1 MNSMHVVLVGPDR
14 GLGAALESHG
24 AAVVRIDDLA
34 NAETLGAAAIESA
47 DLLVLTDA
55 GDATVVPVALEAN
68 PMLRVVVFA
77 PDSLPA
83 FVRGQVD
90 LAVSPDVLD
99 AAVVAEE
106 LARAP

>member
-1 MNSMHVVLVGPDR
+1 MNTMHVVLVGPDR

-24 AAVVRIDDLA
+24 AAVARIVDVA
-34 NAETLGAAAIESA
+34 NAETLGAADIDTA

-55 GDATVVPVALEAN
+55 GEATAVPVALEAN
-68 PMLRVVVFA
+68 PRLRVVVFA
-77 PDSLPA
+77 PGSLPA

-90 LAVSPDVLD
+90 LALSPDVLD
-99 AAVVAEE
+99 ATIVAEE

>member
-1 MNSMHVVLVGPDR
+1 VDR
-14 GLGAALESHG
+14 I
-24 AAVVRIDDLA
+24 AVLA
-34 NAETLGAAAIESA
+34 NAEALGAADIENA

-55 GDATVVPVALEAN
+55 GEATAVPVALEAN
-68 PMLRVVVFA
+68 PRLRVVVFA

-99 AAVVAEE
+99 ATIVAEE